1 MAFANCVGACL
12 GVLLLAF
19 GGCNLRPHFRE
30 APGTINYQRS
40 RAVLHD
46 PFPDNSIGPP
56 VTSGRPF
63 GFEQPLAEPVKVQST
78 SPARRPGF

>member
-1 MAFANCVGACL
+1 MAMLDSAGARL
-12 GVLLLAF
+12 GILLLVF
-19 GGCNLRPHFRE
+19 SGCGLRPQFRD

-56 VTSGRPF
+56 VDGGRPS
-63 GFEQPLAEPVKVQST
+63 GFERPLSEPVRVQST